1 MAARSRQILEA
12 VQTALGA
19 VDGTGGYTYD
29 LSGSNAVVLF
39 DGPPRSPPFV
49 NLSAARGVSAEHGLS
64 LGDYKRTM
72 VVEVFGCVSGSDT
85 PGDRGLDA
93 LDLADDITAALEA
106 DRSLGGLAVDLT
118 VRLVGVAGMVERAP
132 GLGAC
137 ALEVEI
143 YWYAHSGQGL

>member
-1 MAARSRQILEA
+1 MAARSRQVLEA
-12 VQTALGA
+12 VKTALAA
-19 VDGTGGYTYD
+19 VDGTGVYTYD

-49 NLSAARGVSAEHGLS
+49 NISTSRGVTSKHGLS
-64 LGDYKRTM
+64 LGDYERGM
-72 VVEVFGCVSGSDT
+72 VVEILGCVSGSDT
-85 PGDRGLDA
+85 PGERGLDA

-106 DRSLGGLAVDLT
+106 DRSLGGLVTDMT
-118 VRLVGVAGMVERAP
+118 VRLTGVAGMVERAP

-137 ALEVEI
+137 ALELEV